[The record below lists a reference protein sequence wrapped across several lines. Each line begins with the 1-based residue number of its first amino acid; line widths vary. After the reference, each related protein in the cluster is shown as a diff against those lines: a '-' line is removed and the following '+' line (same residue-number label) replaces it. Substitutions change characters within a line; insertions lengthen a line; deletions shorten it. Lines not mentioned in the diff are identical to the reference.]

1 MVAIDT
7 QYLGGYNRSGRTIA
21 CVNALV
27 IHRSLP
33 YSTAKSIDERLRF
46 MNERRYNTERQLI
59 RYAPHYVINET
70 TIVQTLPETEAGYH
84 VGTAFYNYTP
94 LARQLMGNEKSANN
108 VTIGV
113 ELCTVEGPI
122 PQKVLQ
128 NALPLVQ
135 HLIHQY
141 HLQRHQI
148 VRPFEL
154 VKQIHPDLIMDA
166 LQWKAFLDAVYLPER
181 VY

>member
-7 QYLGGYNRSGRTIA
+7 QHLGGYNRSGRLIA
-21 CVNALV
+21 SVNALV

-33 YSTAKSIDERLRF
+33 YSTTKSLDDRLRF

-59 RYAPHYVINET
+59 RYAPHYIINEN

-84 VGTAFYNYTP
+84 VGAAFYNYTP
-94 LARQLMGNEKSANN
+94 LARQFMGNEKSANN
-108 VTIGV
+108 VTLGI
-113 ELCTVEGPI
+113 ELCAAEGSI

-135 HLIHQY
+135 HLIHKY
-141 HLQRHQI
+141 TLQRHQI
-148 VRPFEL
+148 VRPFEM
-154 VKQIHPDLIMDA
+154 VKQIQPDLIMDA